1 MAGQTARLLRHF
13 PLGQNFIDK
22 SLLRPVMD
30 DNRNSHRA
38 ETEIGLRFMGSPPDE
53 RTTHRRSVLLWMFQL
68 EQPVVPAPLAN
79 ADPAGRGGRP
89 YAGYGLNSPGGSDI

>member
-1 MAGQTARLLRHF
+1 MAGPTARLLRHF

-53 RTTHRRSVLLWMFQL
+53 RTTHRRSVLLWLFQL
-68 EQPVVPAPLAN
+68 EQPVVPAPLATLI
-79 ADPAGRGGRP
+79 RQGG
-89 YAGYGLNSPGGSDI
+89 AGGSMPATV